1 MVVSAARFIKE
12 RGVHATFISE
22 VLEYSGAP
30 GAGA

>member
-1 MVVSAARFIKE
+1 MVVSAALLIKE

-22 VLEYSGAP
+22 VLQYSGAP